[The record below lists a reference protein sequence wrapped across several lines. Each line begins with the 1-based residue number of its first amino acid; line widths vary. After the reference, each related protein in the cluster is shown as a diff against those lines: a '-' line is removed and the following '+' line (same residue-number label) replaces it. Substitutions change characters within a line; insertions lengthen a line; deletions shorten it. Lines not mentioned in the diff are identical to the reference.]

1 MLQNVIGNI
10 SNKLIKGVNSMR
22 KCFKFFFLTLTIYM
36 VVLHPISGV
45 IAQQDS
51 DNDGLSDDKEQQ
63 LALLY
68 KPVLHFAGQE
78 KFFPTDVNY
87 HIDNSHLILKQDDT
101 NILVDNSP
109 TSSSIAQYT
118 SDNYFLNNTLDYE
131 QNIEYYEQNRELH
144 GDLIYSM
151 VTRQTQFIIV
161 QYWFFYAYNPGIL
174 NQHQGDWEM
183 IQIVLDSNET
193 PLYAVYS
200 QHHAGQRANWEDVE
214 KFDQTHPRIYI
225 ALGSHANYFRSYQ
238 GKLGIESDIVENSI
252 TIEPDELEMIILRE
266 IDTPP
271 QSLSQDWLLFGGRWG
286 NWNKTIDAYFG
297 SAGPSGPLYGEN
309 AEKWINPISWGSD
322 KFEVTQTWFTASFIV
337 YNFLYIFAIILGI
350 RVVFKVWK
358 IIKGHKQNKLN
369 ILRILRS
376 KAVFG
381 VILGIIGIIVYF
393 VALFVP
399 WYLVTGNVQTSVLE
413 TVGKTELVLIDGV
426 NGVRVNMLQNNQG
439 LTTLFGLGIPF
450 SIIFVSSVFLNF
462 LDIIAVEKPKNLSK
476 TYIIG
481 GITSLIP
488 VIIIIIF
495 IVSLTGLVSSFAGSL
510 SGGQPIPDQVSEMV
524 SSMSQSPFMGRYSD
538 TINSS
543 GNIDINWG
551 LAIGSYLFIV
561 ASVLKI
567 AAGLILRLNK
577 SPE

>member
-1 MLQNVIGNI
+1 
-10 SNKLIKGVNSMR
+10 MR
-22 KCFKFFFLTLTIYM
+22 KHSKFFFLTLILC
-36 VVLHPISGV
+36 VLVCLPSSGV

-51 DNDGLSDDKEQQ
+51 DNDGLSDDKERQ

-87 HIDNSHLILKQDDT
+87 HLDNSHLIMKQDDT

-118 SDNYFLNNTLDYE
+118 TDNYFLNNTLGYE
-131 QNIEYYEQNRELH
+131 QNVLNYEQNREFY
-144 GDLIYSM
+144 GDLIYSR
-151 VTRQTQFIIV
+151 VTQQMQFIIV
-161 QYWFFYAYNPGIL
+161 QYWFFYAHNPGIL

-183 IQIVLDSNET
+183 IQIILDTNET

-200 QHHAGQRANWEDVE
+200 QHHAGQRAYWEDVE
-214 KFDQTHPRIYI
+214 KFDQTHPRIYV

-238 GKLGIESDIVENSI
+238 GRLGVESDIVENSI
-252 TIEPDELEMIILRE
+252 TIKTEELEMIILWE
-266 IDTPP
+266 IDANN
-271 QSLSQDWLLFGGRWG
+271 QLSSQDWLLFGGRWG

-297 SAGPSGPLYGEN
+297 SAGPSGPTHGEN

-337 YNFLYIFAIILGI
+337 YNFLYIFAAILGV
-350 RVVFKVWK
+350 RLAFKVWK
-358 IIKGHKQNKLN
+358 IIKGHKQKKLN
-369 ILRILRS
+369 IFRILRS

-399 WYLVTGNVQTSVLE
+399 WYLVTGNVQTILFE
-413 TVGKTELVLIDGV
+413 TVGTTELVLIDGV
-426 NGVRVNMLQNNQG
+426 NGVRVNMIQNNQG

-462 LDIIAVEKPKNLSK
+462 LDIIAVEKPRNLSK
-476 TYIIG
+476 TYIFS

-510 SGGQPIPDQVSEMV
+510 SGGQPLPNQVTELV
-524 SSMSQSPFMGRYSD
+524 SSMSQSPLMGAYSD

-543 GNIDINWG
+543 GSININWG
-551 LAIGSYLFIV
+551 LAFGSYLFII
-561 ASVLKI
+561 AALLKI
-567 AAGLILRLNK
+567 GAGFILRINK